1 MQNAKLLLFSLLVAS
16 LGGVIYR
23 PCLSSWIMLLGT
35 LILILWQRHL
45 RFFLMVIVLITPFMI
60 YFFHDARNLK
70 NQAEIPDQKNVQ
82 ITGVIFPDN
91 VSIDGDNLSSTATLD
106 SGEAVKLYWTLPN
119 KQSKEEWLK

>member
-45 RFFLMVIVLITPFMI
+45 RFF
-60 YFFHDARNLK
+60 
-70 NQAEIPDQKNVQ
+70 
-82 ITGVIFPDN
+82 
-91 VSIDGDNLSSTATLD
+91 
-106 SGEAVKLYWTLPN
+106 
-119 KQSKEEWLK
+119 